1 MQRQGSFS
9 QAEYAGKKKQTRRD
23 KFLAEMEQVVPW
35 ARLVERLRPFYPK
48 GERGRPPIG
57 LERMLRL
64 YFLQQWYGLADEALE
79 DALYDSQALRGFAG
93 IDLSVAAVPDAT
105 TVLNFRHWLEEH
117 DLTRA
122 LFDEVG
128 AMLEERGLLMR
139 QGTIVDATI
148 IAAPPS
154 TKNKSKARDPEMHQ
168 TKKGNQWHF
177 GMKAHIGVD
186 VASGVVHTV
195 VGTAANEADINQTAA
210 LLHGQEEAVFADAGY
225 TGADKRP
232 ELEDRDVS
240 WNIAIKRSIIKA
252 LPKALRDLAEPVE
265 RALSQVRAWVEHPF
279 HIVKNLF
286 RHKKLRYRGL
296 AKNTAQLHTLFA
308 LANLV
313 IVKKTLLAQRRPD
326 HTRTLSLI
334 PKTTQETRP
343 QPRFLPPR
351 PLPTGRAARK
361 SGVGRRTVSYPRNVQ
376 CFLSAHTFI
385 FIRINRYCR
394 FCELEPRRLGSQKVQ
409 SRLGFAAGNRFP
421 GVTSKRGVA
430 KVRKGHGRAC
440 CSLVRAAAVGSASA
454 LNQS

>member
-9 QAEYAGKKKQTRRD
+9 QAEYGAKKKQTRRD

-48 GERGRPPIG
+48 GERGRPPVG

-93 IDLSVAAVPDAT
+93 IDLAVTTVPDAT
-105 TVLNFRHWLEEH
+105 TVLNFRHWLEQH
-117 DLTRA
+117 DLTKV

-139 QGTIVDATI
+139 QGTIPAFARTDATI

-177 GMKAHIGVD
+177 GMKAHVGVD
-186 VASGVVHTV
+186 VASGVVHTLT
-195 VGTAANEADINQTAA
+195 GTAANEADVNQMAA
-210 LLHGQEEAVFADAGY
+210 VLHGREEAVFADAGY

-232 ELEDRDVS
+232 EHEDREVS
-240 WNIAIKRSIIKA
+240 WNIAIKRGIIKA
-252 LPKALRDLAEPVE
+252 LPKGLRELAEPVE

-286 RHKKLRYRGL
+286 RHEKLRYRGL

-313 IVKKTLLAQRRPD
+313 IAKKTLLAQ
-326 HTRTLSLI
+326 
-334 PKTTQETRP
+334 
-343 QPRFLPPR
+343 
-351 PLPTGRAARK
+351 GR
-361 SGVGRRTVSYPRNVQ
+361 V
-376 CFLSAHTFI
+376 
-385 FIRINRYCR
+385 
-394 FCELEPRRLGSQKVQ
+394 
-409 SRLGFAAGNRFP
+409 
-421 GVTSKRGVA
+421 
-430 KVRKGHGRAC
+430 
-440 CSLVRAAAVGSASA
+440 
-454 LNQS
+454 

>member
-9 QAEYAGKKKQTRRD
+9 EAEYGAKKKRTRRD
-23 KFLAEMEQVVPW
+23 KFLAEMDRVVPW
-35 ARLVERLRPFYPK
+35 ARLVERLRPLYPK

-57 LERMLRL
+57 LERMLRI

-93 IDLSVAAVPDAT
+93 IELNREPVPDAT
-105 TVLNFRHWLEEH
+105 TLLKFRHWLEH
-117 DLTRA
+117 HQLTKA

-128 AMLEERGLLMR
+128 AMLEARGLLMR

-154 TKNKSKARDPEMHQ
+154 TKNKQKSRDPEMHQ

-195 VGTAANEADINQTAA
+195 VGTAANEADINQMAA
-210 LLHGQEEAVFADAGY
+210 VLHGAEEDVFADAGY

-232 ELEDRDVS
+232 ELADRDVS
-240 WNIAIKRSIIKA
+240 WNIAIRRSVIKA
-252 LPKALRDLAEPVE
+252 LPKGLRDLAEPVE

-279 HIVKNLF
+279 HVVKNLF
-286 RHKKLRYRGL
+286 CHRKLRYRGL

-313 IVKKTLLAQRRPD
+313 IVKKALVA
-326 HTRTLSLI
+326 
-334 PKTTQETRP
+334 
-343 QPRFLPPR
+343 
-351 PLPTGRAARK
+351 
-361 SGVGRRTVSYPRNVQ
+361 
-376 CFLSAHTFI
+376 
-385 FIRINRYCR
+385 
-394 FCELEPRRLGSQKVQ
+394 Q
-409 SRLGFAAGNRFP
+409 SRA
-421 GVTSKRGVA
+421 
-430 KVRKGHGRAC
+430 
-440 CSLVRAAAVGSASA
+440 
-454 LNQS
+454 